1 MLEARSAEA
10 RPRIRGEASLE
21 ARSAGA
27 ARARAAFDAA
37 QLRRFAS
44 PSFVS
49 LRPVFFFIASAS
61 PPHYFRCES
70 KDNVR

>member
-49 LRPVFFFIASAS
+49 LRSTFFTRRLRLRFFF
-61 PPHYFRCES
+61 RLQG
-70 KDNVR
+70 NVS

>member
-21 ARSAGA
+21 AQSAGA
-27 ARARAAFDAA
+27 ASARAAFDAA

-44 PSFVS
+44 KGIRQFKGIVDIDEMQRFE
-49 LRPVFFFIASAS
+49 RPWTS
-61 PPHYFRCES
+61 
-70 KDNVR
+70 

>member
-21 ARSAGA
+21 ARSAEA
-27 ARARAAFDAA
+27 PRARAAFDAA

-49 LRPVFFFIASAS
+49 LRSTLRVGFASAL
-61 PPHYFRCES
+61 FF
-70 KDNVR
+70 